1 MISRFA
7 FGFQFIYDFSLYL
20 SHLGFSVLLES
31 IHVNL
36 SLKCAKFQPF
46 FLHVCVLP
54 WYSLPSVT
62 PIIPMLDLWCLFHM
76 SLRHWSSFLFF
87 YLFLST
93 VFITSTDLSSS
104 WLFPFVNSILWLS
117 SSGEFLFQIF
127 YFSGLEFPSGSFCK
141 FYFSAISYIFIHY
154 EYTFLCIIEHSYNS
168 YFKDF
173 KC

>member
-1 MISRFA
+1 MRN
-7 FGFQFIYDFSLYL
+7 FSHFFFTYVFFPGIPFLLWHQLYPCWT
-20 SHLGFSVLLES
+20 FD
-31 IHVNL
+31 
-36 SLKCAKFQPF
+36 
-46 FLHVCVLP
+46 VCSTCP
-54 WYSLPSVT
+54 WGTGLA
-62 PIIPMLDLWCLFHM
+62 
-76 SLRHWSSFLFF
+76 FLFF

-117 SSGEFLFQIF
+117 SSGEFLFRIF